1 MGDTYLEFQYS
12 RVEAGRTYLHVKPDW
27 ARDTKQN
34 YYLKK
39 QATQQKTSRNNILC
53 FSWNTG
59 KNHQKQAI
67 LFWYFFMCDFIKVKL
82 V

>member
-1 MGDTYLEFQYS
+1 MGDTYLEFQYP
-12 RVEAGRTYLHVKPDW
+12 RVEAGRTYLHVKSDW

-39 QATQQKTSRNNILC
+39 QEPNKKYQEITFSGFPETQE
-53 FSWNTG
+53 

-67 LFWYFFMCDFIKVKL
+67 LFWYFFYV
-82 V
+82 

>member
-59 KNHQKQAI
+59 KITKNKLFCFGTFLCVI
-67 LFWYFFMCDFIKVKL
+67 LL
-82 V
+82 R